1 MRSSLQA
8 IRNERFQ
15 QARQLPNF
23 FYTDTTF
30 HIFATPSSPT
40 VAIKSSYPLLGHH
53 AIEFTSLTPC
63 AFSSRAISLCL
74 GGLFCVESGSSSNA
88 QTLILPSPPVEA
100 IHPRDSQ
107 PICVVSGFPIP
118 HVTEYTVRSWSSN
131 TSTHSHSC
139 SVIRFQIR
147 IVQSSDADARYRPF
161 GAHARDHTVDE
172 WPVSVEKQNQSS
184 LGSSR

>member
-1 MRSSLQA
+1 MHILETCYQLMLGWTFLCRIRWFLGSHRSRPGHAHSTTYW
-8 IRNERFQ
+8 
-15 QARQLPNF
+15 QL
-23 FYTDTTF
+23 T
-30 HIFATPSSPT
+30 
-40 VAIKSSYPLLGHH
+40 
-53 AIEFTSLTPC
+53 
-63 AFSSRAISLCL
+63 
-74 GGLFCVESGSSSNA
+74 SNA

-107 PICVVSGFPIP
+107 PVCVVSGFPIP

-131 TSTHSHSC
+131 TSTHSISC